1 MGYKRRNLITGLI
14 GLALLGT
21 PIAAAAK
28 DNDRGPNTSHQ
39 SQAQSRNDAMSRHE
53 LHISRSYNM
62 PLVEPGQ
69 HESGDQH
76 EARTFNTAPLVAD
89 RRDRHED
96 RRERNRWNR
105 VGWRHDRR
113 HYNYD
118 HDRGYYG
125 DYASEAPYYVMPR
138 GYAGG
143 SCAWAR
149 HLRNVYT
156 HDRYTGHPAA
166 AADLLPRLHR
176 AERACGGVRYGYN
189 RYHRYWR

>member
-1 MGYKRRNLITGLI
+1 MGYKRRNLTTGLI
-14 GLALLGT
+14 GLALLAT

-28 DNDRGPNTSHQ
+28 NNDRGPNNSHH

-62 PLVEPGQ
+62 PLVEPDR

-76 EARTFNTAPLVAD
+76 EARTFNRAPVVAD
-89 RRDRHED
+89 RRDWHQNRN
-96 RRERNRWNR
+96 ERKQWNR
-105 VGWRHDRR
+105 AGSRHDRR
-113 HYNYD
+113 DYD
-118 HDRGYYG
+118 YDRDRGYNG
-125 DYASEAPYYVMPR
+125 PYAEGPYYVMPR

-189 RYHRYWR
+189 RYRRYWR